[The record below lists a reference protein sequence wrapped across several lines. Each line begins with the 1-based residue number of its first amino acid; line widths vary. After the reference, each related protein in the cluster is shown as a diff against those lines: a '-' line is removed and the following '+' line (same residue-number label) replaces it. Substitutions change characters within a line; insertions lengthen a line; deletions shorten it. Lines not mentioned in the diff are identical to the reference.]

1 MYVSMCVYTHTHTY
15 KYKLINRYQ
24 CMYIEREE
32 RNHIELYSCET
43 YEYNLFGF
51 HSKINI
57 QF

>member
-1 MYVSMCVYTHTHTY
+1 
-15 KYKLINRYQ
+15 
-24 CMYIEREE
+24 MYIEREE